1 MTAVCFGMRLNG
13 ICFHGPEQGSQNILT
28 FISPTCKQCHPMLK
42 SLCISDSDQTSFV
55 QTLTVYIH
63 LVEFIVRMT
72 YL

>member
-13 ICFHGPEQGSQNILT
+13 ICFHGLEQGSQNILT
-28 FISPTCKQCHPMLK
+28 FMSQTYKQCHPTLK
-42 SLCISDSDQTSFV
+42 FLCTSGSDQKSSV

-63 LVEFIVRMT
+63 LVEFIVRMI